1 MQFGLP
7 EHIQKLLDSAR
18 QQQQKVVLV
27 TGVFDLLH
35 QEHRIFLEKAQ
46 QAGDVLIVGIEAD
59 SRVKKIKGENR
70 PMWSQTKRL
79 DEINR
84 LSVADGVFV
93 LPEQFDT
100 PEDREQLIALI
111 RPSILAVSSHSPH
124 RDKKEAIVSK
134 YGGKVVVVH
143 QFNPALSTTQLIQQ
157 HINNE

>member
-1 MQFGLP
+1 MQFVLP

-59 SRVKKIKGENR
+59 SRVKKIKGEHR
-70 PMWSQTKRL
+70 PIWSQDKRL
-79 DEINR
+79 DEITR

-100 PEDREQLIALI
+100 PEDRERLIALI
-111 RPSILAVSSHSPH
+111 RPNILAVSSHSPH
-124 RDKKEAIVSK
+124 LDKKEAIVSK